1 MDTAKLKE
9 EFGRQLCFCGAIDS
23 QHILPNGTRYD
34 VDTEV
39 RKRIADLAPGGG
51 YLLAAVHNIQADVP
65 PENIVQMF
73 DSGKK
78 FGTYP
83 IERNK
88 RWPS

>member
-9 EFGRQLCFCGAIDS
+9 EFGSQICFCGAIDS
-23 QHILPNGTRYD
+23 QQILPYGTPHD
-34 VDTEV
+34 VESEV
-39 RKRIADLAPGGG
+39 RTRISDLAPGGG
-51 YLLAAVHNIQADVP
+51 YLLAAVHDIQADVP

-78 FGTYP
+78 YGSYP

-88 RWPS
+88 